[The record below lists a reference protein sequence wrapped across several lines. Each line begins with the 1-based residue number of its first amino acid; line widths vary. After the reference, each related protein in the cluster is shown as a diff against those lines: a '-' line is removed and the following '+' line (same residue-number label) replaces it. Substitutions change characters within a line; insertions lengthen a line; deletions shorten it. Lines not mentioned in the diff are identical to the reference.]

1 MLLSKKATVHSNPQL
16 EIYNN
21 DVKCSHGSTTGELDE
36 DMLFYLRTRGL
47 SLNKAKKM
55 LLEGFLNEFIDSIG
69 NNEATKNLKNKI
81 NDWL

>member
-1 MLLSKKATVHSNPQL
+1 
-16 EIYNN
+16 
-21 DVKCSHGSTTGELDE
+21 
-36 DMLFYLRTRGL
+36 
-47 SLNKAKKM
+47 M